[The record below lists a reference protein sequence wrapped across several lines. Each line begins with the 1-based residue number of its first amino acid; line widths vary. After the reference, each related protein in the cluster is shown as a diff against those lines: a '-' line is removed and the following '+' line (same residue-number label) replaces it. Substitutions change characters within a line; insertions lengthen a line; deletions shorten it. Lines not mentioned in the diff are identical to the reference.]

1 MPLPIRILVI
11 DPQELVRAG
20 IRAIAGTTDDIKVAA
35 EASDVGIGLEEF
47 RKSKPE
53 VVLLA
58 LRFPD
63 SCAIDVLPAFFA
75 ADPAA
80 RIIVIADHAGDAEIA
95 NTLKIGAKGYLS
107 KDTSSSQLLTAIRAV
122 AAGRRFIP
130 ENVAEKLGEHVG
142 SEELTQAELNILRM
156 LVGGMSNKEI
166 AFALDVS
173 ENTVKSHLRN
183 IFGKLAVSDR
193 VTAVTTAIRRGL
205 VRVDL

>member
-1 MPLPIRILVI
+1 V
-11 DPQELVRAG
+11 D
-20 IRAIAGTTDDIKVAA
+20 
-35 EASDVGIGLEEF
+35 IGLEEF

-80 RIIVIADHAGDAEIA
+80 KIIVIADHAGDAEIA